1 MAALHVWEGNNQL
14 AADPFLCICI
24 DIFFIHHLWSVVDL
38 WVLLS
43 CCFFTL
49 HEEQFLLYSTAIV
62 LCLPLRLLS
71 NGISVWCNLLRRHG
85 PVGFLPSRWGH
96 GLSVFMGLHD
106 VALPTLAIGPAFLFP
121 PFGNRANHRSHHQS
135 AYARLW
141 KGRSLSLSSHTW
153 EMGGLYDCASTV
165 QKPTKSS
172 KYFTK
177 CGKKVLLS

>member
-1 MAALHVWEGNNQL
+1 MFEKEIISLLQTHFCVFVL
-14 AADPFLCICI
+14 IF
-24 DIFFIHHLWSVVDL
+24 FFIHHLWSVVDL

-62 LCLPLRLLS
+62 LSLPLRLLS
-71 NGISVWCNLLRRHG
+71 NGISVWWNLLRRHG

-121 PFGNRANHRSHHQS
+121 PFGNRRKPPVTPSQCLRTSLKGQVAFSVKSYLRD
-135 AYARLW
+135 
-141 KGRSLSLSSHTW
+141 GRSLWL
-153 EMGGLYDCASTV
+153 CFNST
-165 QKPTKSS
+165 KTH
-172 KYFTK
+172 
-177 CGKKVLLS
+177 